1 MVLLL
6 VVGLVAV
13 IIVILIAVIL
23 SIRLRRSD
31 DRDEP
36 TSGPSERGYGPPDTD
51 DTRWRDERASRRPPA
66 GAARP
71 ARNGQRPQPQAQNGR
86 YRDRDGRRP
95 GRDQARPRDYD
106 SPRARDYDGPRR
118 PGRYDTGP
126 SEQLPDPRRPV
137 APGARRPGSGRD
149 YGGRRSVPYD
159 TGPAPRPGADDFP
172 SEPLHAADFPSAEFP
187 SRPQPADFPS
197 GEYPSASQPAADA
210 VTAAYRTAG
219 PRSDEFP
226 SEPLAA
232 TDFAS
237 GEFPAADFPSEQMP
251 AARSRG
257 RTAPQKADPGR
268 DRPDSRRRPARVQN
282 APKGRSRKRD
292 DDDWPSMEWDKLS
305 DEQYWAELSSDKP
318 LATTAR
324 NPRPASEPRPAAAKN
339 GQPRPAAARTKPP
352 VPASQ
357 PDAAAGGPRT
367 RDPRSRRTHGS
378 PREAAATQPRQPV
391 GQPRETVTQPTLP
404 REPAAQLR
412 EPVSQPR
419 EMLTQPS
426 QPTLPREPVSQP
438 REMLTQPSQ
447 PTLPRE
453 GVTERLPTRPRQQPA
468 AARARNDV
476 PALTRPDETA
486 TPPAGEP
493 SLAMLAS
500 LASGPGRA
508 VEDDPLTSPSFSQP
522 TPDSRS
528 YRSSRRST
536 GADDAVSSTRLDT
549 PPVTAADDYGSGAH
563 DAPGHG
569 NTGYASGE
577 YGTGD
582 YANGGLRDNTPVNG
596 TYEDPEYADP
606 GYAYVPAAPA
616 AQQAGAPQPAGWYGA
631 PTHTSA
637 QGNPYGSYVEPA
649 PAASYPSIP
658 PVGYQDQ
665 PGGPG
670 FPAYPGDHAGY
681 QEPAYDPAA
690 SGSYPGQAGAPQAAG
705 LPVHPSGA
713 GQFPP
718 PAAYPEAGYAEDGG
732 YGDGN
737 EYPGQAAYADSYG
750 DAGYAPSYP
759 EAGYAA
765 DQYQHDGYGG
775 YPAGQG

>member
-23 SIRLRRSD
+23 SIRLGRSD

-36 TSGPSERGYGPPDTD
+36 TSGPSERGYGRPDAD
-51 DTRWRDERASRRPPA
+51 DTHWRDERASRRPPA

-71 ARNGQRPQPQAQNGR
+71 ARNGQRPRPQAQDGQ
-86 YRDRDGRRP
+86 YRTRDGRTRDGRTRDGRP
-95 GRDQARPRDYD
+95 DRGQARPRDYD
-106 SPRARDYDGPRR
+106 SPRARDYDSPQGR
-118 PGRYDTGP
+118 PAARYDTGP
-126 SEQLPDPRRPV
+126 TEQMTDPRRPV
-137 APGARRPGSGRD
+137 APGARRAGSGRD
-149 YGGRRSVPYD
+149 YGGRRSGPYD
-159 TGPAPRPGADDFP
+159 TGPAPRQGADFP
-172 SEPLHAADFPSAEFP
+172 SEPLDATDFPSAEYL
-187 SRPQPADFPS
+187 PASPAGFPS
-197 GEYPSASQPAADA
+197 GEYPLASPPAADA
-210 VTAAYRTAG
+210 ATAAYRTAR

-232 TDFAS
+232 ADFAS
-237 GEFPAADFPSEQMP
+237 GEFPAADFPSEEMP

-257 RTAPQKADPGR
+257 RTAPAKAGPAQ
-268 DRPDSRRRPARVQN
+268 DRSDSRRRPAKVQN

-305 DEQYWAELSSDKP
+305 DEQYWAQLSSDKP

-324 NPRPASEPRPAAAKN
+324 NPQPAIEPRPAAAKN
-339 GQPRPAAARTKPP
+339 GRPRPPAGGSKPP

-357 PDAAAGGPRT
+357 PEPAAGGQARS
-367 RDPRSRRTHGS
+367 RDPRSRRAQSS
-378 PREAAATQPRQPV
+378 PREAAATQPREPVTQPSQLTPPREPV
-391 GQPRETVTQPTLP
+391 TQPSQLTPPRETVT
-404 REPAAQLR
+404 QLR

-419 EMLTQPS
+419 TMPTQPT
-426 QPTLPREPVSQP
+426 QPARPREA
-438 REMLTQPSQ
+438 
-447 PTLPRE
+447 
-453 GVTERLPTRPRQQPA
+453 VTERLPARPRHQRA

-476 PALTRPDETA
+476 PTLARPDETA

-500 LASGPGRA
+500 LASRPGRA
-508 VEDDPLTSPSFSQP
+508 VEDPLTSPTFAQP

-528 YRSSRRST
+528 YHSSRRGT
-536 GADDAVSSTRLDT
+536 GANDAVSSTRVDA
-549 PPVTAADDYGSGAH
+549 PPVTAATGYGSGAH
-563 DAPGHG
+563 DAHGHA
-569 NTGYASGE
+569 GYASGE
-577 YGTGD
+577 YGTAD
-582 YANGGLRDNTPVNG
+582 YANGGPRHNTPVNG
-596 TYEDPEYADP
+596 AYQVPEHADP

-616 AQQAGAPQPAGWYGA
+616 AQQAGAPQPDGWYSA
-631 PTHTSA
+631 PTHTPA
-637 QGNPYGSYVEPA
+637 QGNPGQGNPYGSYVEPA
-649 PAASYPSIP
+649 PTASYPSIP

-665 PGGPG
+665 ATG
-670 FPAYPGDHAGY
+670 PAYPGDHDGY
-681 QEPAYDPAA
+681 RAPAA
-690 SGSYPGQAGAPQAAG
+690 SGPYPGQAGAPQAAG
-705 LPVHPSGA
+705 PPVHPSDP
-713 GQFPP
+713 GQFPQP
-718 PAAYPEAGYAEDGG
+718 AAAYPEAGYAGDAG

-737 EYPGQAAYADSYG
+737 EYPGQDAYADSYG